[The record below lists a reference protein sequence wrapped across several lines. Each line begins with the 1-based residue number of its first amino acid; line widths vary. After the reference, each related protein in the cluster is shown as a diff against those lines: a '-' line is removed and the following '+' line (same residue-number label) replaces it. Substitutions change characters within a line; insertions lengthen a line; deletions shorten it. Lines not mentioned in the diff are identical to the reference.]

1 MKNVVKTTALLGLA
15 GVLGLTNPARAEEGP
30 GDFGYTVLR
39 LKGSQ
44 KVLLSCPKSSAAKL
58 VVRIKDAEGHLL
70 HTETLRGTQDQ
81 ARVYNVAGLNAD
93 KLVFEVSAD
102 NVVKTREVALK
113 GMPEAGF
120 VMKVAAAGQK
130 GYAHLSYFNNFDN
143 APVNIRVADQ
153 QGREV
158 YNGTTTAEDYY
169 RFFDFKKLAEGTYTF
184 TLSYGGQSFTES
196 FELKF

>member
-44 KVLLSCPKSSAAKL
+44 KVLLSCPKSGAAKL
-58 VVRIKDAEGHLL
+58 VVRIKDEQGHLL
-70 HTETLRGTQDQ
+70 HTETLRGTKDQ
-81 ARVYNVAGLNAD
+81 ARVYNLANVNAD
-93 KLVFEVSAD
+93 KLVFEVTAND
-102 NVVKTREVALK
+102 VVKTREVALK
-113 GMPEAGF
+113 GMPETGF
-120 VMKVAAAGQK
+120 VMKVTAAGQK

-143 APVNIRVADQ
+143 APVGIRVVDQ

-158 YNGTTTAEDYY
+158 YNGVTTAEDYY

-184 TLSYGGQSFTES
+184 VLTHGSQEFSES